1 MPTAVAELR
10 ARLRRVVTGEESLR
24 DFQAWFVPA
33 FWDEDPTVDSPE
45 QRLAHEIE
53 LVLSE
58 YTSGGWT
65 LDQARDLLRGLIGSP
80 VIEARWA
87 GGFPRVVTGTT
98 SRLIRRSRVP
108 EGQEA
113 ADLQP
118 ADIRYAAAG
127 G

>member
-1 MPTAVAELR
+1 MPASETVLR
-10 ARLRRVVTGEESLR
+10 EHLARVIAGEESLR

-33 FWDEDPTVDSPE
+33 FWDEDPTTESRE
-45 QRLAHEIE
+45 QRLAHQVE
-53 LVLSE
+53 LVISE

-65 LDQARDLLRGLIGSP
+65 IDQMRSLLRGLLGTP
-80 VIEARWA
+80 VIEAQWA
-87 GGFPRVVTGTT
+87 GGFPRLVTGTT

-118 ADIRYAAAG
+118 AEIRYAATG